1 MRIFRGLDGLCDN
14 QGLGAIER
22 PVATVGVFD
31 GVHRGHRQ
39 LLYELSVWARSVE
52 GTPCVL
58 TFAEHPRATLTGTP
72 VPMILTLEHRMLEL
86 ERHGVEVVVL
96 LDFAQV
102 RDLPARDFLEQVV
115 RDRLGCQHLLLGFD
129 SHLGKGR
136 DGTPATLPKL
146 GGALGI
152 EVRVAS
158 PVRDKA
164 GEKVGSS
171 AIRAAIQRGDL
182 GAAANVLGRPVC
194 LRGPVV
200 HGAGRGSGMGVATAN
215 LDVSGQVLPPD
226 GVYLV
231 RVFLGAETAPAIANL
246 GVPPT
251 FGAGAPR
258 RLEVHVPGWSRDLYG
273 QTIEVRLVR
282 RIREEQRFE
291 DEAALRAQIK
301 NDLAELQR
309 SVADGEI

>member
-1 MRIFRGLDGLCDN
+1 MKIFRGLEELV
-14 QGLGAIER
+14 AIER

-39 LLYELSVWARSVE
+39 LLYELCVWARSLD

-58 TFAEHPRATLTGTP
+58 TFENHPRATLSGTP

-86 ERHGVEVVVL
+86 ERHGVEVVGL
-96 LDFAQV
+96 LDFADV

-115 RDRLGCQHLLLGFD
+115 RDRMGCHHLLLGFD

-136 DGTPATLPKL
+136 DGTPATLPEL
-146 GGALGI
+146 GQGLGI

-164 GEKVGSS
+164 GAKIGSS
-171 AIRAAIQRGDL
+171 SIRAAIQRGDFE
-182 GAAANVLGRPVC
+182 GAANVLGRPVC

-200 HGAGRGSGMGVATAN
+200 RGAGRGAGMGVATAN

-246 GVPPT
+246 GVQPT
-251 FGAGAPR
+251 FGEGAPR
-258 RLEVHVPGWSRDLYG
+258 RLEVHIPGWSRDLYG

-282 RIREEQRFE
+282 RIRAEKRFD
-291 DEAALRAQIK
+291 DEAALKAQIQ
-301 NDLAELQR
+301 NDLSELQR